1 MKQLEPKILLS
12 ADAITKKLKSS
23 SGIIANLEVHE
34 SISSTI
40 DYLQKQPVIF
50 GKISVCLAEHQSQGK
65 GRLGRVWYSPFAANI
80 YLSLACLSQQ
90 NFEAL
95 SKLSLVVGL
104 TAIKVLEKIGV
115 TEGLK
120 IKWPND
126 ILWYGKKLA
135 GILIEIEAATR
146 GMSKVVI
153 SLGLNVN
160 MLQEQLLSTTAIAIN
175 QPWTSLQQILN
186 SYQDRNKIIA
196 MLLIA
201 IHEDLQ
207 ELELTGVNKI
217 LEHWQKYD
225 VLYGKVVKFNIGDN
239 QVQGTAF
246 GINEHG
252 HLQVLNQQGKIT
264 AYAAGD
270 VQFRLF

>member
-12 ADAITKKLKSS
+12 ADAITKNLKSLS
-23 SGIIANLEVHE
+23 SIVANLEIYE

-40 DYLQKQPVIF
+40 DYLQKQPVVF
-50 GKISVCLAEHQSQGK
+50 GKMSVCLAEHQTQGK
-65 GRLGRVWYSPFAANI
+65 GRLGRSWYSPFATNI
-80 YLSLACLSQQ
+80 YLSLAWLSQQ
-90 NFEAL
+90 NFDAL
-95 SKLSLVVGL
+95 AKLSLVVGL
-104 TAIKVLEKIGV
+104 TVIKVLEKRGV

-126 ILWYGKKLA
+126 ILWHDKKLA
-135 GILIEIEAATR
+135 GILIEIATATQ
-146 GMSKVVI
+146 GVSKVVI

-160 MLQEQLLSTTAIAIN
+160 MLQEQLLSTTAIN
-175 QPWTSLQQILN
+175 QPWISLQQILN
-186 SYQDRNKIIA
+186 CCQDRNKIVA
-196 MLLIA
+196 MLLGA
-201 IHEDLQ
+201 IHEVLQ
-207 ELELTGVNKI
+207 ELEITGVNKI

-225 VLYGKVVKFNIGDN
+225 ALYGRTIKFNVGDN

-252 HLQVLNQQGKIT
+252 YLQVLNQQGKIT

-270 VQFRLF
+270 VQLI